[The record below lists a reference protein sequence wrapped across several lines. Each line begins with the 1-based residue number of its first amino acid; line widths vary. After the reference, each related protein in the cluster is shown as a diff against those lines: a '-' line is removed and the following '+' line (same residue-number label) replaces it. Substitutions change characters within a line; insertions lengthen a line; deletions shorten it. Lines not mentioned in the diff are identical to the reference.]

1 MGILEKI
8 KDIEAEIARTQK
20 NKATEHHL
28 GMLKAKLAK
37 FRTQLLEPTGKGGA
51 KGEGLGFEVVKFG
64 DARVCLVG
72 FPSVGKSTILTKMTG
87 TESEA
92 ASYEFTTL
100 TCIPGVINYNGSR
113 IQLLDTPGIIEGA
126 AHGKGRGRQVIAVA
140 KTADLILMMLDA
152 SKSEQQK
159 ALLEAELEVVGL
171 RLNKKPPNIY
181 FKVKATGGLAFTATV
196 PLTHLDDKMIRNVLH
211 EYKIF
216 NAEIVVRCDAT
227 VDEFIDVVEGRRA
240 YVKCLYVNNKI
251 DQLPLAEVDRLARMP
266 NSVVISCNMGLN
278 LDYLVDCIWEKLEL
292 VRVYTKKR
300 GEPPDFGDALIMRAG
315 ATVESICR
323 TVHRDLVKEFRYANV
338 WGRSTKHAPQRVG
351 LAHLMS
357 DEDVIQIVK
366 KSSNK

>member
-8 KDIEAEIARTQK
+8 KDIEAEMARTQK

-37 FRTQLLEPTGKGGA
+37 LRTQLLEPVGKGGA
-51 KGEGLGFEVVKFG
+51 GKGEGFEVVKSG

-72 FPSVGKSTILTKMTG
+72 FPSVGKSTILTKLTS

-100 TCIPGVINYNGSR
+100 TCIPGVIQHNGSR

-152 SKSEQQK
+152 TKADQQRT
-159 ALLEAELEVVGL
+159 LLEEELDVVGL

-181 FKVKATGGLAFTATV
+181 FKTKATGGLAFTATV
-196 PLTHLDDKMIRNVLH
+196 PLTYLDEKMIRNVLS

-216 NAEIVVRCDAT
+216 NAEIIVRCDAT

-251 DQLPLAEVDRLARMP
+251 DQLPITEVDRLARTD
-266 NSVVISCNMGLN
+266 NNVVISCNMGLN
-278 LDYLVDCIWEKLEL
+278 LDYLVDCIWDKLEL

-300 GEPPDFGDALIMRAG
+300 GQPPDFSDALIMRAG

-323 TVHRDLVKEFRYANV
+323 TLHRDLVKEFKYALV
-338 WGRSTKHAPQRVG
+338 WGRSAKHAPQRVG
-351 LAHLMS
+351 LAHLMI
-357 DEDVIQIVK
+357 DEDVIQLVK